1 MGAVGQQVLINN
13 PSKEL
18 QQMQQQQHSVPINV
32 PGGAVAN
39 TGPDGKVS
47 YLYPLNSRL
56 QPPTTT
62 VVRLVNP
69 SSLVTSTAVSQPGG
83 LPRGTPPPLMV
94 GNPPVGGSPVTGTS
108 GMGVR
113 LTSPSRL
120 TSPAGRGGS
129 PVRGNMGASP
139 GGRGVSPVRA
149 MGPTISVRG
158 GPGGPPGVRGGA
170 PPRGGPPPRGG
181 GVPPRGA
188 PGARMIRPPMRGRGG
203 VRMRGGPGGPLVRG
217 MRPRMPMGR
226 GGPGMRGRGGPPPG

>member
-1 MGAVGQQVLINN
+1 MQSPVQVSSVIMAGGEGSQPRLNFPIRKSPQEGASKALFLPEGKEGGPVGSSPSNPRQILVRMGAVGQQVLINN

-69 SSLVTSTAVSQPGG
+69 SSLITSTAVSQPGG

-139 GGRGVSPVRA
+139 GRGGRGVSPVRA
-149 MGPTISVRG
+149 MGPTSSVRG
-158 GPGGPPGVRGGA
+158 GPGG
-170 PPRGGPPPRGG
+170 
-181 GVPPRGA
+181 
-188 PGARMIRPPMRGRGG
+188 
-203 VRMRGGPGGPLVRG
+203 
-217 MRPRMPMGR
+217 
-226 GGPGMRGRGGPPPG
+226 